1 MPASLREIVSK
12 SIELK
17 EAVDLVEKLLVNRQ
31 TAMARA
37 QQAQDALTAA
47 TQELQTQVTIATQLR
62 DQLKDLVNQP

>member
-12 SIELK
+12 SVELK
-17 EAVDLVEKLLVNRQ
+17 EAADLVEKLQVNRQ
-31 TAMARA
+31 AAMARA

-62 DQLKDLVNQP
+62 GQLKDLVNQP